1 MRQIGDIVKKLIT
14 LLTVTIAIGLPIAWY
29 EGWLK
34 PLAPTPP
41 PPKVQLTDAERD
53 CKVAELYEGAW
64 ETYDMTFMIGVIER
78 ALGQPCD
85 NFRHYTLLR
94 APSQE
99 ASSSLRY
106 PGFVLSKPVTERQ
119 KAHLGW
125 ARYIVAL
132 TEKGGLDAVM
142 ADEKVADVIRRAES
156 QMAPEARAIA
166 QEVRACA
173 TRTIRVW
180 RMELPGVGNVKVKT
194 DGVDEVAMRREMHP
208 TLRFRTPSGAWFFC
222 PKSAT

>member
-1 MRQIGDIVKKLIT
+1 MRQIGDIVKRLIT
-14 LLTVTIAIGLPIAWY
+14 LFTVTIAIGLPIAWY

-34 PLAPTPP
+34 PLAPPAP

-78 ALGQPCD
+78 ASGQPCD

-94 APSQE
+94 APSQP

-125 ARYIVAL
+125 ARHIVAL
-132 TEKGGLDAVM
+132 VEKGGLQAVM
-142 ADEKVADVIRRAES
+142 ADAKVADVISRTES
-156 QMAPEARAIA
+156 GMTPAARVLLA
-166 QEVRACA
+166 QQVRACA

-180 RMELPGVGNVKVKT
+180 RMELPGIGNVPMHT
-194 DGVDEVAMRREMHP
+194 DGVDEAAMHREMHP
-208 TLRFRTPSGAWFFC
+208 AFRFKTPSGAWFFC
-222 PKSAT
+222 PK